1 MQHKYYTTL
10 RNFTMISITESQLQQ
25 CLPTNRSVSAWY
37 PIVVSTLTK
46 YSITTL
52 NRVAAFLAQTA
63 HESMDWNI
71 LQENLNY
78 SENGLLVTF
87 SKYFNTTTAAQYA
100 RQPQKIANRVYAN
113 RMGNGPESSGD
124 GWNFRGRGLI
134 QITGKSNYQSIGTVM
149 GQNLISNPDLLMAHA
164 GALESACVFWSQKG
178 LNTLADAGNTR
189 AITIKIN
196 GGTLGLSEREANYT
210 RNLKVLQS

>member
-1 MQHKYYTTL
+1 
-10 RNFTMISITESQLQQ
+10 MISITEQQLQS
-25 CLPTNRSVSAWY
+25 CLPSNRSVSAWY
-37 PIVVSTLTK
+37 PIVATTLTK

-87 SKYFNTTTAAQYA
+87 GKYFNSTTAAQYA

-124 GWNFRGRGLI
+124 GWKYRGRGLI
-134 QITGKSNYQSIGTVM
+134 QTTGKSNYQSTGATM
-149 GQNLISNPDLLMAHA
+149 GQDLLNNPDLLMAHA
-164 GALESACVFWSQKG
+164 GALESACVFWSKNN
-178 LNTLADAGNTR
+178 LNALADAGNIR
-189 AITIKIN
+189 SITIHIN
-196 GGTLGLSEREANYT
+196 GGTLGLAERESNYA
-210 RNLKVLQS
+210 RNLKVLQA